1 MGLVFGTQG
10 QVTPKRLTPVLVID
24 KFDEDLIKSPN
35 CVENILP
42 IIHLWE
48 LNVLVAMENISA
60 PPSDVTN
67 KF

>member
-10 QVTPKRLTPVLVID
+10 QVTPKRLTPALVID

-48 LNVLVAMENISA
+48 LMFWLPWKTFR
-60 PPSDVTN
+60 PPQ
-67 KF
+67 